1 MCHWS
6 SGPAC
11 GVKMQNA
18 HWKPSCNP
26 LDPQASCSILQYADD
41 TLILLRGEL
50 GDVEHLKL
58 VLDQFSAATGLHIN
72 YHKSTVVPLHMD
84 EAIVPQ
90 CISVLGCRR
99 EGFPQTYLGLPLTCD
114 KLKLSAFDPYISRT
128 DRYLAGW
135 QASFLNPM
143 GRSILIN
150 AVLDGHLSY
159 IMMAV
164 SLPPGVIA
172 KVDKRR
178 RSFLWTGE
186 SDARG
191 SNCLIAW
198 DQVRQRREDGGLGIK
213 DLAIQNTC
221 LLLKLL
227 HKLHA
232 GEQSSWAAW
241 VRRNASLANLK
252 GDIQGAHWDTMRSL
266 LPLYQAITTV
276 VVGDGQSTSFWHDIW
291 LGEECLSE
299 RFHLLQSH
307 CEHTD
312 QSVSDIVIGG
322 LRRHLAPRVTTEALG
337 ELAQV
342 EALLSQVTLTA
353 TFDKRNSPFADHDGK
368 LHTRDLYALLK
379 SMSAPAGTTVSKF
392 WSSYAP
398 PRVQFFAWLLVHGRI
413 QCKENLLKRRIL
425 TDSTCELCGGQPET
439 ASHLILHCSFAASFW
454 RSLGFDIPDDFEARD
469 IHQLPRPASIASS
482 HFDTFVL
489 LCCWHLWK
497 RRNGITFRQE
507 SMSLRQ
513 TLQACK
519 NEARLWSCRLPC
531 GERNIAAHWCF
542 LFSLAM

>member
-1 MCHWS
+1 
-6 SGPAC
+6 
-11 GVKMQNA
+11 
-18 HWKPSCNP
+18 
-26 LDPQASCSILQYADD
+26 
-41 TLILLRGEL
+41 
-50 GDVEHLKL
+50 
-58 VLDQFSAATGLHIN
+58 
-72 YHKSTVVPLHMD
+72 MD

-150 AVLDGHLSY
+150 AVLDGHLSC

-353 TFDKRNSPFADHDGK
+353 TFDKRNSPFADHDGE

-392 WSSYAP
+392 
-398 PRVQFFAWLLVHGRI
+398 
-413 QCKENLLKRRIL
+413 
-425 TDSTCELCGGQPET
+425 
-439 ASHLILHCSFAASFW
+439 
-454 RSLGFDIPDDFEARD
+454 
-469 IHQLPRPASIASS
+469 
-482 HFDTFVL
+482 
-489 LCCWHLWK
+489 
-497 RRNGITFRQE
+497 
-507 SMSLRQ
+507 
-513 TLQACK
+513 
-519 NEARLWSCRLPC
+519 
-531 GERNIAAHWCF
+531 
-542 LFSLAM
+542 